1 MRPSSEGRIF
11 NAAGLEKRQTIVP
24 LEGKDIVSAH
34 GSKKAL
40 LAALAANTGIAVAKF
55 SGALYTGSASMMS
68 EGVHSLV
75 DTGNQILLLIGMK
88 QASRPADSRHPLGY
102 GLSLYTYGLLVAIT
116 VFALGS
122 LVAIHEGITKMSE
135 PHVIEN
141 AWVNYVIL
149 AIAIVLEGA
158 SLRIAMRDVAAQARR
173 TGRGVLETVRRHRD
187 PAIFAVV
194 YEETAALAGLVIAI
208 AGLAASQILD
218 MPMIDG
224 LTSVLIGVVLAV
236 TSLVMG
242 IKCAELQSAQ
252 AADPH
257 ISDRIWDMLTGV
269 GPVKVVNEVRAI
281 HFGPHQINV
290 FASVDYH
297 DEYKGRPVTSRVIES
312 ITSSVSR
319 TLREEFPE
327 NVMRVWI
334 EPQSN
339 DDHLEELKEIGEE
352 PDALDTE
359 EELAATAEGR
369 TAA

>member
-1 MRPSSEGRIF
+1 M
-11 NAAGLEKRQTIVP
+11 
-24 LEGKDIVSAH
+24 SAH

-40 LAALAANTGIAVAKF
+40 LAALAANTGIAIAKF
-55 SGALYTGSASMMS
+55 SGAMYTGSAAMMS

-122 LVAIHEGITKMSE
+122 LVAIHEGIAKMSE
-135 PHVIEN
+135 PHAIKN

-149 AIAIVLEGA
+149 FISIGLEGA
-158 SLRIAMRDVAAQARR
+158 SLRVVMKQISAEARR
-173 TGRGVLETVRRHRD
+173 SGRSILETVRRHRD
-187 PAIFAVV
+187 PAVFAVA
-194 YEETAALAGLVIAI
+194 YEETAAIVGLVIALI
-208 AGLAASQILD
+208 GLAASQILD

-224 LTSVLIGVVLAV
+224 LTSIFIGIVLAV
-236 TSLVMG
+236 TSVVMG
-242 IKCAELQSAQ
+242 VKCAQLQSGQ
-252 AADPH
+252 AADQQL
-257 ISDRIWDMLTGV
+257 SDRVWDMLSGV
-269 GPVKVVNEVRAI
+269 GPVKEVNEVRAV
-281 HFGPHQINV
+281 HFGPYQINV

-297 DEYKGRPVTSRVIES
+297 DEYRGKPVTSRVIES
-312 ITSSVSR
+312 ITSSVTR
-319 TLREEFPE
+319 TLREEFPD
-327 NVMRVWI
+327 NVLRVWI

-359 EELAATAEGR
+359 EELAAAEENR
-369 TAA
+369 SAA